1 MKGEQTETRLAG
13 FFREPH
19 VAGGLNAFRV
29 RQPLRSGYLVS
40 YKLALAR

>member
-19 VAGGLNAFRV
+19 VAGGLIAF
-29 RQPLRSGYLVS
+29 
-40 YKLALAR
+40 